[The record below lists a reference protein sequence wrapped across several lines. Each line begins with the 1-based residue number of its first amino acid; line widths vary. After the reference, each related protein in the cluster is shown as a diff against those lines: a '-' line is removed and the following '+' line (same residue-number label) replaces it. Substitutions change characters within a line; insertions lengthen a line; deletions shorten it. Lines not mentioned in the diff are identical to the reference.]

1 MLLLFSALLTPEI
14 GLIFWTT
21 LIFLLLWTLLGKFA
35 WKPIVNALKE
45 REHKIENSLKQADI
59 ARQEMANLKTDH
71 ERLLNEAKEERA
83 KIIKEAKEIKDS
95 IISEA
100 KEKAKSESA
109 KIIEDAKL
117 EIHNQKMA
125 AITDVK
131 NLIGTTAI
139 DLAKQ
144 VIKRELNDTVAHERF
159 VKAEI
164 EKLAGK
170 AK

>member
-45 REHKIENSLKQADI
+45 REDKIENSLKQADI

-83 KIIKEAKEIKDS
+83 RIIKEAKEIKDS
-95 IISEA
+95 IIGEA
-100 KEKAKSESA
+100 KEKAKTESS
-109 KIIEDAKL
+109 KIIEDAKV

-144 VIKRELNDTVAHERF
+144 VIKRELNDTAAHERF
-159 VKAEI
+159 VKAEV
-164 EKLAGK
+164 EKLTASK
-170 AK
+170 